1 MIPKYIPL
9 LELTASD
16 VMSRDVIVVPR
27 KMSLRAAAH
36 MLAQAHISGAPVVDD
51 TGRCVGVLSVT
62 DLIHWLSQGDRTAKQ
77 RDSDL
82 EPICSDWQV
91 VDLDVVPA
99 DEVCH
104 YMTADV
110 VTALNGTPI
119 GELAQ
124 KMLDARIHRI
134 IVTDAEGRPIGIVSS
149 TDILAAVAKSNAEAN
164 ERQVREFHE
173 TVAGIH

>member
-16 VMSRDVIVVPR
+16 VMSRDVMVVPR

-36 MLAQAHISGAPVVDD
+36 MLAQVHISGAPVVDD
-51 TGRCVGVLSVT
+51 RGRCVGVLSVT
-62 DLIHWLSQGDRTAKQ
+62 DVIHWLSQGDREAKQ

-82 EPICSDWQV
+82 ERICSDWQLI
-91 VDLDVVPA
+91 DLTVVPA
-99 DEVCH
+99 DEVCR
-104 YMTADV
+104 YMTTDV
-110 VTALNGTPI
+110 VTALTGTPI
-119 GELAQ
+119 GELAR

-149 TDILAAVAKSNAEAN
+149 TDILAAVAQCNAEAN

-173 TVAGIH
+173 TAAGIR